1 MADESDKEDAPQL
14 PPKLN
19 LRRQGILKKDPTIA
33 PDASAKQETSR
44 LVVEPADVEAAAA
57 ATSVPAPKPEAEASG
72 AAAPSI
78 KLKPLAPKPAA
89 PKAAAPAA
97 ASDAAAA
104 TTTPPDATKADTK
117 RKTSR
122 IPLASATPSEPGGDS
137 ATEPIG
143 IKPRTIKIKPS
154 APVPKIRST
163 QPLSITVP
171 MAEEDAAESASVRAA
186 SDAEKRK
193 TSRIPLEEALTA
205 DKESDEPA
213 EPDDPARPR
222 TIKIKRPGSSEAATV
237 KLKKAPSAN
246 DKTQANMGKTARL
259 DHLDLTDADRTSTQ
273 KKTVRVRRPNAPQ
286 AGKPA
291 INREVAAP
299 SGRGLLPPEPLEA
312 ESDEPGVVWALFG
325 IAAMLVLCVVIYLL
339 AAQAVGPNSSGTQ
352 LSSWKEG
359 PALSWP
365 GKILN

>member
-1 MADESDKEDAPQL
+1 MADESDKQDAPQL

-19 LRRQGILKKDPTIA
+19 LRKQGILQKEPTIA
-33 PDASAKQETSR
+33 PDASAKRDTSR

-57 ATSVPAPKPEAEASG
+57 ATPVPAPEAEASG
-72 AAAPSI
+72 AAAPAI
-78 KLKPLAPKPAA
+78 KLKPLAPKAAA
-89 PKAAAPAA
+89 PKAAAA
-97 ASDAAAA
+97 DA
-104 TTTPPDATKADTK
+104 PPDPTKADTK

-122 IPLASATPSEPGGDS
+122 IPLATATPGGPDGDS

-143 IKPRTIKIKPS
+143 LKPRTIKIKPS

-171 MAEEDAAESASVRAA
+171 MAEEDAAESAAARAPA
-186 SDAEKRK
+186 DAEKRK

-213 EPDDPARPR
+213 APADPARPR

-246 DKTQANMGKTARL
+246 GDAQANMGKTARL
-259 DHLDLTDADRTSTQ
+259 DHLDLADAGSTPTQ
-273 KKTVRVRRPNAPQ
+273 KKTIRVKRPNAPQ
-286 AGKPA
+286 AGKPG
-291 INREVAAP
+291 INKEAAAP
-299 SGRGLLPPEPLEA
+299 SGRGLMPPEPLE